1 VVCHRE
7 CARAHRAVVFVLDEF
22 DLLALRPK
30 QTLLYTILNAMHS
43 AQVQSVVLGVSS
55 RMDAAELLEKRVLSR
70 FSHRKLLFSSLGDGV
85 DPALQLLRDVLR
97 IDRPPADQDD
107 AAKAAYVRSFNQA
120 VDTTLAS
127 TRVKEL
133 LELPVGL
140 DASPRGVCDLA
151 AAAVGHMS
159 RTSGVLRPED
169 VQFAVTERLRG
180 ALSASLAGCSVL
192 ELWML
197 VAMHRLRTW
206 RNRPAASFNEAW
218 AECTGT
224 VGAATNAVEVR
235 ARSLALPRLR
245 ASFPPASHL
254 PLAVDPCRSAA
265 C

>member
-1 VVCHRE
+1 
-7 CARAHRAVVFVLDEF
+7 
-22 DLLALRPK
+22 
-30 QTLLYTILNAMHS
+30 
-43 AQVQSVVLGVSS
+43 VVLGVSS

-70 FSHRKLLFSSLGDGV
+70 FSHRKLIFSSLGDGV
-85 DPALQLLRDVLR
+85 EPALQLLRDVLR
-97 IDRPPADQDD
+97 VVPPPADPAS

-127 TRVKEL
+127 TSVKQL

-140 DASPRGVCDLA
+140 DASPRAVCDLA
-151 AAAVGHMS
+151 AAALGHMS
-159 RTSGVLRPED
+159 RATGVLRPED

-180 ALSASLAGCSVL
+180 SLSTSLAGCSVL

-224 VGAATNAVEVR
+224 VGAAAHAVEVR
-235 ARSLALPRLR
+235 THSLTS
-245 ASFPPASHL
+245 AS
-254 PLAVDPCRSAA
+254 PL
-265 C
+265 